1 MTRKQPI
8 HLEDRKMR
16 GARLYSPTAG
26 RNKAPLAQALSLYMP
41 HKASVL
47 EIASGTG
54 EQAAHICQRCRD
66 VTWQPSDP
74 DAESRASQNGWALDT
89 EGAMLPSLNIDVLMP
104 LTEELNG
111 KFDALFCSNM
121 IHIAPK
127 ASVAGLAAVASA
139 ALKSGGKVFLYGPF
153 LFGDDSAPSNVAFAE
168 RLKLRDPDWGVRE
181 LDLVKHIFGNAGLNY
196 AGVTAMPANNHLVRF
211 QRI

>member
-1 MTRKQPI
+1 MTRQPI
-8 HLEDRKMR
+8 HLEDRKIQ
-16 GARLYSPTAG
+16 GARLYSPTAA

-54 EQAAHICQRCRD
+54 EQAAHICGRCRD
-66 VTWQPSDP
+66 ITWQPSDP
-74 DAESRASQNGWALDT
+74 DALSRGSQNEWALDT
-89 EGAMLPSLNIDVLMP
+89 QGAMQPSLDINILTP
-104 LTEELNG
+104 LPQHLHG

-127 ASVAGLAAVASA
+127 ASVAGLAAA
-139 ALKSGGKVFLYGPF
+139 AQAVVKSGGKAFIYGPF
-153 LFGDDSAPSNVAFAE
+153 LFGEDSAPSNLAFDG
-168 RLKLRDPDWGVRE
+168 RLKLRDADWGVRE
-181 LDLVKHIFGNAGLNY
+181 LDFVKHIFGNAGLTC

-211 QRI
+211 EKT